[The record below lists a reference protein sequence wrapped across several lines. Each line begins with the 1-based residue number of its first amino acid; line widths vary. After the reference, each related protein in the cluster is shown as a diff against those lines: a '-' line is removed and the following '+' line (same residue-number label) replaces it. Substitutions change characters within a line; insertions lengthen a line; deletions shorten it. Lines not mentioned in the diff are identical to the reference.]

1 MIILSDIS
9 CVEVIFD
16 DMMMISARCVLEQQ
30 AELGFFSYSSMHN
43 SPPVERSITKDT
55 LF

>member
-1 MIILSDIS
+1 MSILSDIS

-16 DMMMISARCVLEQQ
+16 EMMMISARCVPEEQ
-30 AELGFFSYSSMHN
+30 AELGFFSNSSMNN
-43 SPPVERSITKDT
+43 SPPVEKSITKDT